1 MVRFKNRYFLFRI
14 NGQAAANPITQHD
27 FLYTLKNS
35 LVIMLGN
42 HGYALTLP
50 SLSIK
55 YFDAVSQVGILRVSR
70 AEYRKVWACLSL
82 LTCIVGPQGK
92 NASISTFKAACSI
105 SILHISGTIRNCQL
119 KAIRHLQREI
129 PPSIINPQCS
139 THCQ

>member
-70 AEYRKVWACLSL
+70 AEYRKSAPKGRMLLFLLSKL
-82 LTCIVGPQGK
+82 LVPSPFFTFQALSEIV
-92 NASISTFKAACSI
+92 N
-105 SILHISGTIRNCQL
+105 
-119 KAIRHLQREI
+119 
-129 PPSIINPQCS
+129 
-139 THCQ
+139 